1 MRFDYRWDE
10 KCKLW
15 MVVDTQQDDSR
26 ISVHWTS
33 TDAVIYMMKLEELYE
48 NGEFPSQIAA

>member
-1 MRFDYRWDE
+1 MRYDYRWDE

-15 MVVDTQQDDSR
+15 MVVDTFENDLK

-33 TDAVIYMMKLEELYE
+33 TDAVIYKMKLEELSE
-48 NGEFPSQIAA
+48 KGLMPVKAAA